1 MVSRKKTETKRPLYI
16 FTLLLV
22 CIITVYLGFNIKDA
36 WSKYVEG
43 KRRLDV
49 ASENYQ
55 TLQNQYKEL
64 QELKEYEQSS
74 TGYEAQVREKFDL
87 VKPDEQAILL
97 IHEDVPQIVEEEK
110 GIKKFFNTFKNFFN

>member
-1 MVSRKKTETKRPLYI
+1 MVSRKKTEAKRPLYI
-16 FTLLLV
+16 FILVLV
-22 CIITVYLGFNIKDA
+22 CIVTVYLSLNIKDA

-97 IHEDVPQIVEEEK
+97 IHENTPQIIEEEK